1 MADTET
7 QTTPELEG
15 TEPGTGIEKFKS
27 AAERDKA
34 YLELESQNR
43 DQARRLS
50 DLESRFET
58 ISAAPAAAPVQD
70 NRSFTDL
77 YPSQKTDEAREAELA
92 ARLLTRPS
100 EVLRDVAARVREET
114 MREVRAHTANEN
126 VVHRFRVEH
135 PDLAKHEEIVA
146 MYVRKQ
152 PENLSSEQRL
162 QRAIPEARKYIAS
175 IAGTS
180 STASLDPAAY
190 VESPTQRSGAAPTTV
205 AEPSDDDELT
215 TIIRERATLQQ
226 KRMRV

>member
-1 MADTET
+1 MAETET
-7 QTTPELEG
+7 QTTPQLDG

-43 DQARRLS
+43 DQARRLA
-50 DLESRFET
+50 DLETRFDSFT
-58 ISAAPAAAPVQD
+58 PAPAAPAQD

-100 EVLRDVAARVREET
+100 EVLRDVATRVREET
-114 MREVRAHTANEN
+114 LREVRAHTANEA
-126 VVHRFRVEH
+126 VVSRFRVEH
-135 PDLAKHEEIVA
+135 PDLARHEEIVA

-162 QRAIPEARKYIAS
+162 RLAIPEARKYIAS
-175 IAGTS
+175 IAGTPTT
-180 STASLDPAAY
+180 STLDPAAY
-190 VESPTQRSGAAPTTV
+190 VESPTQRSSTAPV
-205 AEPSDDDELT
+205 ASTEPSDDDELT
-215 TIIRERATLQQ
+215 AMIRERATQQQ